1 MSATDPDTK
10 ESSPELQ
17 TATRGDSLPPKP
29 PRQKRRRPR
38 LVPILI
44 LLAGLLG
51 WLAYEYAHQA
61 PAEPTP
67 ADTLAL
73 DAAGGWWNVVGDR
86 YLELDWEGRRASL
99 WDYSVS
105 ENGEESTGTW
115 RTTDRTVIVQVSGP
129 GGNLTQEFELIGN
142 DAEAFLAPA
151 PASSAKLLE
160 SWIADHDEE
169 GEDVSPRDSKS
180 REAAWRGDDFS
191 GKRLAGRNH
200 SNRGRASHT
209 YRWPTRSSH
218 AALQTTG
225 MVHLHYAP

>member
-1 MSATDPDTK
+1 MSATALHTK
-10 ESSPELQ
+10 PPSPELQ
-17 TATRGDSLPPKP
+17 TATRGDSPPPTP
-29 PRQKRRRPR
+29 PRKRRRWLR
-38 LVPILI
+38 LLPILA
-44 LLAGLLG
+44 LLAGGLG

-115 RTTDRTVIVQVSGP
+115 HTTDRTVIVQVSGP
-129 GGNLTQEFELIGN
+129 GGNLMQEFELIGN
-142 DAEAFLAPA
+142 DAEMFLAPA

-160 SWIADHDEE
+160 SWIADHGDEDEE
-169 GEDVSPRDSKS
+169 RSPRDSRS
-180 REAAWRGDDFS
+180 REAAWRRYDFPS
-191 GKRLAGRNH
+191 RHLFSRHLASQH
-200 SNRGRASHT
+200 LSSRGCASRA
-209 YRWPTRSSH
+209 YRRPTRSSH
-218 AALQTTG
+218 AARQTRG
-225 MVHLHYAP
+225 I